1 MGDALLDGLSSS
13 WPWYSTGPTRDTQLG
28 GPPGGPTRWTAPAP
42 ATRPGHPARLG
53 GPPGNTTRSVGGPTR
68 PGRLWTC
75 QVGPCPAR
83 RQGGPPGNPVR
94 SGGHG
99 CGRQVGP
106 VQLPG
111 PARRAALPRPTPS
124 TRPGISSHHPLATP
138 DLLLVAYSSPW
149 RAVATYYC
157 LLSISASLDL
167 GLESPLPTRGTQSSS
182 NSHFSSLLHDRAIP
196 LLSEPSLALVA
207 AVIRPG
213 PHPAVLAPLLSHTH
227 RAHLG
232 LEPACNGS
240 STHGRFPEE

>member
-1 MGDALLDGLSSS
+1 MDGPRPGYPTGTPRAAGWAAREYHPVGRRTNPARAAVDLSSRPLS
-13 WPWYSTGPTRDTQLG
+13 SP
-28 GPPGGPTRWTAPAP
+28 PPGWAARES
-42 ATRPGHPARLG
+42 RP
-53 GPPGNTTRSVGGPTR
+53 
-68 PGRLWTC
+68 
-75 QVGPCPAR
+75 
-83 RQGGPPGNPVR
+83 
-94 SGGHG
+94 
-99 CGRQVGP
+99 VGP

-111 PARRAALPRPTPS
+111 PAHRAALPRPTPS

-157 LLSISASLDL
+157 LLSIHSISASLDL
-167 GLESPLPTRGTQSSS
+167 GLELPLPTRGTQSSS
-182 NSHFSSLLHDRAIP
+182 PNSHFSSLLHDRAIP